1 MDGPK
6 WSPPAVESA
15 QGKAPSDTTRSSTP
29 PGTLW
34 AGRFIVCMACFGV
47 VGVFFSSWF
56 PISLGA
62 LLFFTDED
70 FIEWAFQSIGIRLVP
85 DTLGSVFIKSFV
97 FLIGWSI
104 LLVYWKDSAPEWL
117 SSSLPSGAPPWL
129 LIAGAALLIA
139 GVTTASLAIMTN
151 LLPEIARGSLPW
163 TITRAVI
170 ALVMFGML
178 AIVIYAFRPLQA
190 RVSDELATRISC
202 AAVSICTAPST
213 SRPRL
218 S

>member
-1 MDGPK
+1 MDGRK

-15 QGKAPSDTTRSSTP
+15 QGKAPSNATGSSTT
-29 PGTLW
+29 PGARW

-62 LLFFTDED
+62 WLFLTDDD
-70 FIEWAFQSIGIRLVP
+70 FIEWALLRIGIRLVP
-85 DTLGSVFIKSFV
+85 DTLGSIFIKSFV
-97 FLIGWSI
+97 ILIGWSI
-104 LLVYWKDSAPEWL
+104 LVAYWKDSAPEWL
-117 SSSLPSGAPPWL
+117 SSSIPAGAPPWL

-139 GVTTASLAIMTN
+139 VLSTASAAIMLN
-151 LLPEIARGSLPW
+151 LLPEIARGSMTW
-163 TITRAVI
+163 TITRALI

-178 AIVIYAFRPLQA
+178 AVFVYAFRPLQT
-190 RVSDELATRISC
+190 RVSDELGTRISC
-202 AAVSICTAPST
+202 AAASICTVPSR
-213 SRPRL
+213 SRF

>member
-1 MDGPK
+1 
-6 WSPPAVESA
+6 
-15 QGKAPSDTTRSSTP
+15 
-29 PGTLW
+29 
-34 AGRFIVCMACFGV
+34 MAFFGV
-47 VGVFFSSWF
+47 VGIFFSSWF

-62 LLFFTDED
+62 LLFFTDDD
-70 FIEWAFQSIGIRLVP
+70 FIEWALQSIGIRLVP

-129 LIAGAALLIA
+129 LIAGGALLIA
-139 GVTTASLAIMTN
+139 VLSTASAAIMTN
-151 LLPEIARGSLPW
+151 LLPEIARGSLTW

-170 ALVMFGML
+170 ALVMFAML

-190 RVSDELATRISC
+190 RASDELATRISC
-202 AAVSICTAPST
+202 AAVSVCTAPSR
-213 SRPRL
+213 SRF